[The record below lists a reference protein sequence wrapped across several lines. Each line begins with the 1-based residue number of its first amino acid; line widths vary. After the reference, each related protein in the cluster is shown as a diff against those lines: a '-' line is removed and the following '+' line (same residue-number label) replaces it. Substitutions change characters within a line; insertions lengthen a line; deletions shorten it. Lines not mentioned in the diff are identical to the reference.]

1 MFFLYVTNLLRN
13 NVFFFFESTLTQ
25 RQDLIRLLREAES
38 ENTNGK
44 KFLLTLPDSISPF
57 DRTFDTSFF

>member
-44 KFLLTLPDSISPF
+44 KFLAYF
-57 DRTFDTSFF
+57 AR